1 MCSVAGKKAPVL
13 SDLPIT
19 NILFQKYKMN
29 AIVNM
34 FSLAGDKLMLEMY
47 LKQLGFTNFAYELFT
62 ENKERPWNLKK
73 QVIQD
78 IFIKTNKI

>member
-1 MCSVAGKKAPVL
+1 
-13 SDLPIT
+13 
-19 NILFQKYKMN
+19 MN

-62 ENKERPWNLKK
+62 ENKERP
-73 QVIQD
+73 
-78 IFIKTNKI
+78 